1 MSQAR
6 FFLQPSRNFE
16 VTFLKWH
23 AAGISEIH
31 ATFRRD
37 PAVRRRLMLSRG
49 AGSLV
54 SGSFH
59 RYGIT
64 EIHFHLI
71 DTVGMVYATSLTGLA
86 ANFLLRKPDRRVGD
100 LPAWCDKWC
109 LSGSILKKL
118 RCNCTPFSVS
128 KSGNPG
134 GSSYSLRQLKRW

>member
-64 EIHFHLI
+64 EIHFYLM
-71 DTVGMVYATSLTGLA
+71 DTAEMVYASCSTGLA
-86 ANFLLRKPDRRVGD
+86 GNFRYENRTDAYGD
-100 LPAWCDKWC
+100 LPAWCDRWC
-109 LSGSILKKL
+109 LSGSILKEL
-118 RCNCTPFSVS
+118 HCSRTP
-128 KSGNPG
+128 
-134 GSSYSLRQLKRW
+134 